1 MRKVKFYGCMI
12 LVMVVLVSTLC
23 SCSADKV
30 KVDKE
35 DAEVV
40 EGFFEA
46 LEMTSNKAASAY
58 LYMPDKGSE
67 DFSEK
72 TYTEQIRA
80 LKGHLA
86 WVFNF
91 SEFETI
97 TIEMGSYTE
106 YYLQET
112 EQEDLECC
120 VVAFQTENAGEECE
134 VSVEIW
140 TDAVSSGIA
149 RVYVDDFPIYDI
161 LSFKDV
167 Y

>member
-1 MRKVKFYGCMI
+1 MRKVTFYGCMI
-12 LVMVVLVSTLC
+12 LVMVVLVSAFC

-46 LEMTSNKAASAY
+46 LETTSNKAASAY

-67 DFSEK
+67 EFSEK
-72 TYTEQIRA
+72 TYTEQIRH
-80 LKGHLA
+80 LKILFSHM
-86 WVFNF
+86 FNF

-97 TIEMGSYTE
+97 TIEKGPYTE
-106 YYLQET
+106 YYLEET
-112 EQEDLECC
+112 TSEDLERR
-120 VVAFQTENAGEECE
+120 VVTFQTENAGEECE

-140 TDAVSSGIA
+140 TDAVSTGIA
-149 RVYVDDFPIYDI
+149 RIYVDDFPAYDI
-161 LSFKDV
+161 LRFKDV